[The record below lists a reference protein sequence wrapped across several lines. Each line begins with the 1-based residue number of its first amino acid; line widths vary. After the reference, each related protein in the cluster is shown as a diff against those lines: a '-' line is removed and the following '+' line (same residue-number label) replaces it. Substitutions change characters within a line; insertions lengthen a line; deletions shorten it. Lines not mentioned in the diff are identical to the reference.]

1 MNIIDTQD
9 LTKVYSA
16 GLKKRGIVALD
27 NVSLSIHEGE
37 IFGLLGPNGAGK
49 TTFLKVVL
57 GITQPTSGNAIVG
70 GHKPS
75 DPQSRQRLGYLPE
88 NHRFPSHLTGMGLM
102 VATGRLYGMNLS
114 EIKSRADNLLAMV
127 GMSRWAD
134 TKLRKYSKGM
144 QQRIGIAQA
153 MISDPD
159 LLLLD
164 EPTDGVD
171 PVGKVEIRDVLNK
184 IRSDGKSIV
193 LNSHL
198 LSEVESVADRVAILN
213 RGRLIKTS
221 SVVDLTSRRSQ
232 FEIEAELGS
241 MPVELPDEIG
251 KIIKISSRGMIVEM
265 DNEENVNYVI
275 DMLRR
280 KNVSIRMIRPMRIT
294 LEQSFIETI
303 TTPEPPSTEAGI

>member
-9 LTKVYSA
+9 LSKVYSA

-27 NVSLSIHEGE
+27 NVSLSVHEGE

-57 GITQPTSGNAIVG
+57 GITQATSGNALVSG
-70 GHKPS
+70 LKPR
-75 DPQSRQRLGYLPE
+75 DPQSRRRLGYLPE

-102 VATGRLYGMNLS
+102 VATGRLYGMDLS
-114 EIKSRADNLLAMV
+114 EIKSRATNLLALV
-127 GMSRWAD
+127 GMSRWGD

-159 LLLLD
+159 MLLLD

-171 PVGKVEIRDVLNK
+171 PVGKVEIREVLTR
-184 IRSDGKSIV
+184 IRSEGKSIV

-213 RGRLIKTS
+213 RGRLVKTS
-221 SVVDLTSRRSQ
+221 TVEDLTSRRSQ
-232 FEIEAELGS
+232 YEIEAEIGNHII
-241 MPVELPDEIG
+241 ELPDNVG
-251 KIIKISSRGMIVEM
+251 KIIKISSRGMIVELES
-265 DNEENVNYVI
+265 EEGINYVI
-275 DMLRR
+275 DALRIKR
-280 KNVSIRMIRPMRIT
+280 VSIRMIRPMRIT

-303 TTPEPPSTEAGI
+303 TTPEPPSTEASI

>member
-27 NVSLSIHEGE
+27 NVGLSVHEGE

-57 GITQPTSGNAIVG
+57 GITQPTSGNVLVG

-75 DPQSRQRLGYLPE
+75 DPKSRQRLGYLPE

-102 VATGRLYGMNLS
+102 VATGRLFGMNLTD
-114 EIKSRADNLLAMV
+114 IRSRADSLLAMV
-127 GMSRWAD
+127 GMSRWGD
-134 TKLRKYSKGM
+134 TKLKKYSKGM

-171 PVGKVEIRDVLNK
+171 PVGKVELREVLTR
-184 IRSDGKSIV
+184 IRSEGKSIV

-232 FEIEAELGS
+232 FEIEAEIGS
-241 MPVELPDEIG
+241 MVMELPDEIG
-251 KIIKISSRGMIVEM
+251 KIVKISSRGMIVEM
-265 DNEENVNYVI
+265 ENEENVNYVI
-275 DMLRR
+275 DVLRR